1 VAGTRFDAA
10 GAAVG
15 TVVGL
20 AGLLFLADPLVGPV
34 SLGGVAVRPFVLSA
48 GVLGVG
54 FALGAVLFGRQ
65 GRRTVARVHGV
76 GAVVWL
82 ALFAGASVGS
92 PTLVVAGVVL
102 VAAGALTLGAE
113 AARRRGS

>member
-1 VAGTRFDAA
+1 VAGARFDLA

-15 TVVGL
+15 TLVGL
-20 AGLLFLADPLVGPV
+20 AGLLFLGQPFVGAV
-34 SLGGVAVRPFVLSA
+34 RIGGVAVPLFVLSA

-54 FALGAVLFGRQ
+54 FALGAVLFRRQ
-65 GRRTVARVHGV
+65 GRRTAARVHGV
-76 GAVVWL
+76 GAVAWL

-92 PTLVVAGVVL
+92 SVLVVLGVAV

-113 AARRRGS
+113 AARRGGS

>member
-1 VAGTRFDAA
+1 MAGTRFDTA

-15 TVVGL
+15 TLVGL
-20 AGLLFLADPLVGPV
+20 AGLLFLAQPLVGSV
-34 SLGGVAVRPFVLSA
+34 RVGGVAVPPFVLSA

-54 FALGAVLFGRQ
+54 FALGAVLFRRQ
-65 GRRTVARVHGV
+65 GRRTAARVHGV
-76 GAVVWL
+76 GALAWL

-92 PTLVVAGVVL
+92 QTLVVAGVL
-102 VAAGALTLGAE
+102 VVVAGALTLGAE

>member
-1 VAGTRFDAA
+1 MAASRPDPAGV
-10 GAAVG
+10 AVG

-20 AGLLFLADPLVGPV
+20 AGLLFLADPYVGAV
-34 SLGGVAVRPFVLSA
+34 RVGGVTVRPFVLSA

-54 FALGAVLFGRQ
+54 FALGAALFGRQ
-65 GRRTVARVHGV
+65 GRRTAARIHAV
-76 GAVVWL
+76 GAVAWL

-113 AARRRGS
+113 AARRGS